1 MLQRLKSSRFI
12 RNVGILV
19 TGTALAQFIPIA
31 ISPILTRFYTPDEFG
46 LAAVCIAI
54 TSIASAVATGRYELA
69 IVVSDKDRDAASL
82 VALAV
87 SLTLFFSMLSLII
100 IAAMND
106 TIASMIGNEALGL
119 WLYAIPFSI
128 FISGTYQSFN
138 YWLNRQCEYRILVK
152 NRIMQSSAASVSQ
165 LAGGG
170 LSLGFGGLIAGTVL
184 GQLLACFHLIKNST
198 GIVATFRNFSV
209 TSEIIRL
216 AKKFSNFPKYD
227 VPSVFLSV
235 LASQAPNILLAS
247 IFSPAVAGFYYLT
260 QRALQ
265 APITLISRSFL
276 DVFKQRAS
284 EDYNNFGTARP
295 IFIKTFLMLSAI
307 SLSTTVP
314 LYFLIEDLFVFI
326 FGVEWTEA
334 GVYARLLLPALA
346 LRLIANPMSFMFYIA
361 NKQHLNLLVQFMMM
375 ASVAVSIIMSEHQI
389 DAVSNISASMSFVYL
404 VHIIGAYKLSVR

>member
-12 RNVGILV
+12 HDVGVLV

-46 LAAVCIAI
+46 LAAVCIAV
-54 TSIASAVATGRYELA
+54 TSIASAIATGRYELA
-69 IVVSDKDRDAASL
+69 IVVADKDRDAASL
-82 VALAV
+82 VVLVV
-87 SLTLFFSMLSLII
+87 SLTLLFSTLSLIT

-106 TIASMIGNEALGL
+106 TIASMLGNETLGL
-119 WLYAIPFSI
+119 WLYIIPFSI
-128 FISGTYQSFN
+128 FISGIYQSFN
-138 YWLNRQCEYRILVK
+138 YWLNRQCKYGILVK
-152 NRIMQSSAASVSQ
+152 NRIMQSSAASVGQ
-165 LAGGG
+165 LTGGG
-170 LSLGFGGLIAGTVL
+170 LSLGFGGLIGGTVL

-198 GIVATFRNFSV
+198 GIVAMLRNFSV
-209 TSEIIRL
+209 ISEIIRL
-216 AKKFSNFPKYD
+216 AKKFRNFPKYD

-284 EDYNNFGTARP
+284 EDYNNSGTARP

-314 LYFLIEDLFVFI
+314 LYFLIEDLFVLI

-346 LRLIANPMSFMFYIA
+346 LRLIANPLSFMFYIA
-361 NKQHLNLLVQFMMM
+361 NKQHLNLLLMLIT
-375 ASVAVSIIMSEHQI
+375 VAVIVGGLMFGTDELKAI
-389 DAVSNISASMSFVYL
+389 SNISLCMSVTYIAY
-404 VHIIGAYKLSVR
+404 IIIAYKLTVA